1 MSAPTAYT
9 DDTLCAYMVTSL
21 GSVAEALDLTADS
34 FTDAIDDVCLAMG
47 ISAVSDAT
55 DMVKLR
61 ALARYYA
68 LRHASVSAAATFYD
82 FSADGASFSRSQVQA
97 QLKAMLSNAE
107 ADAMPYLPSNVFAVT
122 KATINYTTD
131 ADPYQWTL
139 DGDDDAI

>member
-9 DDTLCAYMVTSL
+9 DDTLRAYMLTCL
-21 GSVAEALDLTADS
+21 GGLASVLGLT
-34 FTDAIDDVCLAMG
+34 TDNFSDAADDVCLALG
-47 ISAVSDAT
+47 VSDVSESS
-55 DMVKLR
+55 DVVKVR
-61 ALARYYA
+61 SLARYYA
-68 LRHASVSAAATFYD
+68 LRHANTYAATWYD

-131 ADPYQWTL
+131 ADPYQWTF
-139 DGDDDAI
+139 DGADDAI